1 MASLK
6 EVKSRILSANNTLKI
21 TSAMKMVA
29 SAKLHKA
36 QEIIEGMLPYEQRL
50 AAIMTHFLQSGVTMQ
65 SPYAQAREARK
76 IALVVFSSNNSLCGG
91 FNSNV
96 IRLYHRWLNEHARIA
111 KENLIVYPVGRKIAD
126 AVRKSGVRMGGGD
139 YTHMAGKPNYAEA
152 AGLAEE
158 LCQHFVS
165 GEIDRVE
172 ILYHHF
178 KSAGVQKLTH
188 SVYLP
193 VDLSELAAEN
203 EAAPTRPDYLI
214 EPSEGALL
222 ERLVPEVLKLKIYT
236 ALLDSNASEHAARS
250 IAMQVATD
258 NANNLIQ
265 DLTVVYNKGRQQAIT
280 NELLDIMGGTM
291 A

>member
-1 MASLK
+1 M
-6 EVKSRILSANNTLKI
+6 
-21 TSAMKMVA
+21 
-29 SAKLHKA
+29 
-36 QEIIEGMLPYEQRL
+36 
-50 AAIMTHFLQSGVTMQ
+50 
-65 SPYAQAREARK
+65 
-76 IALVVFSSNNSLCGG
+76 
-91 FNSNV
+91 
-96 IRLYHRWLNEHARIA
+96 
-111 KENLIVYPVGRKIAD
+111 
-126 AVRKSGVRMGGGD
+126 
-139 YTHMAGKPNYAEA
+139 
-152 AGLAEE
+152 
-158 LCQHFVS
+158 
-165 GEIDRVE
+165 
-172 ILYHHF
+172 
-178 KSAGVQKLTH
+178 QKLTH

-250 IAMQVATD
+250 MAMQVATD